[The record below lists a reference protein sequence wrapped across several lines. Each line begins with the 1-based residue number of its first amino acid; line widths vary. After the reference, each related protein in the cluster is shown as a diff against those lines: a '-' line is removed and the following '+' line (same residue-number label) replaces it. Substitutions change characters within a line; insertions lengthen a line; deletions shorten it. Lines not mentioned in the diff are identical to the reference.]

1 MQEPGS
7 MAPVAQILTSGRRT
21 NSRQHTPCTLVRLI
35 RTHDDREPTA
45 VTMDRT
51 ASNVCATNMD
61 VICSPTALARKSSG
75 GLALD
80 SLLTRRSQSQACVVE
95 GADSEYTSTYGVNAQ
110 GNQLSSSIPC
120 TLWPC
125 TLWPRGKMAVQA
137 TTAMQGPSMARAIAT
152 SSALTT

>member
-7 MAPVAQILTSGRRT
+7 MAPVAQILTPERRT

-110 GNQLSSSIPC
+110 GNQLSSGYV
-120 TLWPC
+120 T
-125 TLWPRGKMAVQA
+125 
-137 TTAMQGPSMARAIAT
+137 QGPYSKSVGSRTYLMDSQGRYKMFK
-152 SSALTT
+152 LKKP